1 MRAFFLLLVAFNLG
15 FFAWATYLS
24 PQDAT
29 SDPRPLAQQLDRDKL
44 RILRAGDAIAP
55 PAPAPPPA
63 SKPAPEPVAA
73 AVAACIEWGGFAVA
87 EAARAETA
95 LEPLAL
101 GPRVSQR
108 RSGETAGWWVYLP
121 QQANRDAAQ
130 KKAGELKKLGVE
142 DYFVVQDA
150 GRWRWAV
157 SLGVFSSEDAAR
169 SHLDALRAKGVRGAQ
184 LGARELQVQKVWFQ
198 VRGAEPALRARLM
211 AVAAG
216 FEGTELRDCQ

>member
-1 MRAFFLLLVAFNLG
+1 MRAFFLLVVAANLG

-29 SDPRPLAQQLDRDKL
+29 SDPRPLAQQLDPDKL
-44 RILRAGDAIAP
+44 RILRAREANPP
-55 PAPAPPPA
+55 PAPAP
-63 SKPAPEPVAA
+63 EPIAVG
-73 AVAACIEWGGFAVA
+73 VAACIEWGGFALA

-101 GPRVSQR
+101 GPRLAQR
-108 RSGETAGWWVYLP
+108 RSEETAGWWVYLP

-130 KKAGELKKLGVE
+130 KKVGELKKLGVE

-169 SHLDALRAKGVRGAQ
+169 SRLDALRAKGVQGAQ

-211 AVAAG
+211 AIAAG
-216 FEGTELRDCQ
+216 VEGTELRDCQ

>member
-1 MRAFFLLLVAFNLG
+1 MRAFFLLVVAANLG

-29 SDPRPLAQQLDRDKL
+29 SDPRPLAQQLDPDKL
-44 RILRAGDAIAP
+44 RILRAREANPP
-55 PAPAPPPA
+55 PAPAP
-63 SKPAPEPVAA
+63 EPIAVG
-73 AVAACIEWGGFAVA
+73 VAACIEWGGFALA

-101 GPRVSQR
+101 GPRLAQR
-108 RSGETAGWWVYLP
+108 RSEETAGWWVYLP

-130 KKAGELKKLGVE
+130 KKVGELKKLGVE

-157 SLGVFSSEDAAR
+157 SLGVFSSEDAAKSR
-169 SHLDALRAKGVRGAQ
+169 LDALRAKGVQGAQ

-211 AVAAG
+211 AIAAG
-216 FEGTELRDCQ
+216 VEGTELRDCQ